1 MSILFCGIDF
11 HKNTCSICIV
21 DETGKVVESHTKK
34 TEGVVKFL
42 ANYKFEKIGV
52 EASGGVNDFATKLI
66 TSGHKVD
73 IIDPKA
79 FRLVG
84 MNGKKTDKKDAR
96 AIAECLRLNFIPKV
110 HLKSRRS
117 RELKSLLM
125 SREMTVTSRV
135 NICNHIRGT
144 LREYGLPIPAGK
156 EKFFE
161 EVSGSINQVEN
172 GHIRATLFELLE
184 LAKNLIGKENDIERR
199 IKELNEDDEKIKRLQ
214 TIPGVGLMTSTAM
227 VSVVDDISRFKRA
240 KDFAS
245 YVGLVPGEKSSGDKR
260 RMGSITKSGSE
271 ILRRYLI
278 HGARSVLMHA
288 HKSEDPNIKWAF
300 KLKERIGMNKATVAL
315 AHRMGRIAYC
325 LFRDETTYGE
335 IKKEHRADAAKNFSG
350 DSSKIKSAA

>member
-11 HKNTCSICIV
+11 HKNTCSISIV
-21 DETGKVVESHTKK
+21 DENGKVIESHTKQ

-42 ANYKFEKIGV
+42 SGRKFAKIGV
-52 EASGGVNDFATKLI
+52 EASGGVNDFANKLI
-66 TSGHKVD
+66 TSGHAVD

-96 AIAECLRLNFIPKV
+96 ALAECLRLNFIPKV
-110 HLKSRRS
+110 HLKSLRS

-125 SREMTVTSRV
+125 SREMTVATRV

-161 EVSGSINQVEN
+161 EVCASITQVEN
-172 GHIRATLFELLE
+172 GYIRATLFELLD
-184 LAKNLIGKENDIERR
+184 LARNLMGKEGEIEKR
-199 IKELNEDDEKIKRLQ
+199 IQELNENDERVKRLR
-214 TIPGVGLMTSTAM
+214 TIPGVGLMTSSAM
-227 VSVVDDISRFKRA
+227 VSVIDDISRFKKA

-245 YVGLVPGEKSSGDKR
+245 YVGLVPRENSSGDKR

-288 HKSEDPNIKWAF
+288 HKSEDPNLKWAM
-300 KLKERIGMNKATVAL
+300 KLKERVGMNKATVAL
-315 AHRMGRIAYC
+315 AHRMARIAFC
-325 LFRDETTYGE
+325 ILRDGSSYGE
-335 IKKEHRADAAKNFSG
+335 IKKSPQLNTASTSIAA
-350 DSSKIKSAA
+350 